1 MKKEGTDDMNM
12 YGMYF
17 SLWDIV
23 KASLT
28 AMVIVAVFY
37 IIMRVLHK
45 FFGNNDKDRDRRK

>member
-1 MKKEGTDDMNM
+1 MNM

-37 IIMRVLHK
+37 IIMRGLHK